1 MTGAAR
7 HATAQGVFWEW
18 VATYSEPR
26 ARANDYKRRGKKA
39 EFYRRV
45 DRRPRRRFTD
55 AARSYETTYSCVRTI
70 NGRDTDRAVALIC
83 GLDLPDAAGQLGKAT
98 GELLVLDH
106 DPLPPDYYYGD
117 S

>member
-1 MTGAAR
+1 
-7 HATAQGVFWEW
+7 
-18 VATYSEPR
+18 
-26 ARANDYKRRGKKA
+26 
-39 EFYRRV
+39 
-45 DRRPRRRFTD
+45 
-55 AARSYETTYSCVRTI
+55 
-70 NGRDTDRAVALIC
+70 VALIC